1 MLVSAVSVWL
11 VLGYRES
18 KYLLP
23 PGGVDTLAGLA
34 STPPPTARLSLIED
48 QGARYVVW
56 IGRTGKVLLA
66 SGPPVYVFDAS
77 GNLVGRSADIGDSG
91 DDRLRR
97 LFELGLRGR
106 EVSFEEAL
114 SVLRP

>member
-1 MLVSAVSVWL
+1 MTTVSVWF

-34 STPPPTARLSLIED
+34 SIPPPTRRLSITED
-48 QGARYVVW
+48 QGARYFVW

-77 GNLVGRSADIGDSG
+77 GRLVGRSADIGDSG
-91 DDRLRR
+91 DYRLRR

-114 SVLRP
+114 NLVRK